1 MEKKVS
7 DFMNIEIISNAIKS
21 IIDNAPDIHSNTNSK
36 SPRYTHGPVVKTVPE
51 IKMVSGVQKEAMLA
65 LKENNHERKESVV
78 SVCNRFFSHS
88 TPKTIMCIFFVE
100 KVKKVLKK

>member
-1 MEKKVS
+1 
-7 DFMNIEIISNAIKS
+7 
-21 IIDNAPDIHSNTNSK
+21 
-36 SPRYTHGPVVKTVPE
+36 
-51 IKMVSGVQKEAMLA
+51 MVSGVQKEAMLA

-100 KVKKVLKK
+100 KVKKY